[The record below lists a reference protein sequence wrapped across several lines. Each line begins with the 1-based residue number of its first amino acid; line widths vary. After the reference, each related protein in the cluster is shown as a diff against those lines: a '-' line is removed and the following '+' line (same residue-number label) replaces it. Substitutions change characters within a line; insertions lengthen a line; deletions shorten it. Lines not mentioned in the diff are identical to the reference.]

1 MLKKYICKFI
11 QKIIKIIL
19 PLMSYI
25 FINLR
30 TNKRVI
36 NYLSLKNFTG
46 NGKYN
51 FSKIIND
58 LNGNKKIIALD
69 VGAQGG
75 FNADNFFPSKYNHFF
90 EPIMVEPIKEE
101 FEKLKKNY
109 PLIIDKGLWSSSIQK
124 KLYLLG
130 NRLGSSS
137 MYEPDESCFS
147 IHKIKKKDFINYKI
161 TNTIEIECDTIDEAL
176 KKINISKLDYLKL
189 DTQGAELEILKGMKN
204 YNPLLIR
211 AEVQIFPMY
220 KNIPSWTNLVKLL
233 NDLNYIACEWKEIG
247 SHATRIAAEMDMIF
261 IPNYK
266 TNSGRDLIINNENKF
281 ISLMLIFGQIDLL
294 KIILDEL
301 HLPSYKKIEGF
312 KDRFFF

>member
-30 TNKRVI
+30 VNKRVI
-36 NYLSLKNFTG
+36 NYLNLKSFSG
-46 NGKYN
+46 NNKYN

-58 LNGNKKIIALD
+58 LNGHEKIIALD

-75 FNADNFFPSKYNHFF
+75 FNSDKFFSPKYNHFF

-101 FEKLKKNY
+101 FEKLKKTY
-109 PLIIDKGLWSSSIQK
+109 QFIIDKGLWSSKTKK
-124 KLYLLG
+124 KLYILA

-137 MYEPDESCFS
+137 MYEPDKSSFNLY
-147 IHKIKKKDFINYKI
+147 KIKKKNFVNFEI
-161 TNTIEIECDTIDEAL
+161 TNTIEIDCETMDEAL

-211 AEVQIFPMY
+211 TEVQIFSMY
-220 KNIPSWTNLVKLL
+220 KNVPNWTNLMGLL
-233 NDLNYIACEWKEIG
+233 SELNYMVCEWKEIG
-247 SHATRIAAEMDMIF
+247 SHATRISAEMDMIF

-266 TNSGRDLIINNENKF
+266 TNSGKDLIIKNENKF
-281 ISLMLIFGQIDLL
+281 ISLMLIFGQLDLL
-294 KIILDEL
+294 KIILNEL
-301 HLPSYKKIEGF
+301 QLPSYEKIEKF